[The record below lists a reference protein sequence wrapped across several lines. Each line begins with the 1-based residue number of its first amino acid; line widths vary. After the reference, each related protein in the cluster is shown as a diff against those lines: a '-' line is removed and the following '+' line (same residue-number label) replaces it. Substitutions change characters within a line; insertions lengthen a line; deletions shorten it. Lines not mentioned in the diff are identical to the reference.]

1 MSKIIFLSGTIGAGK
16 STLIRQCLLP
26 YLPSIGGFYVQRIL
40 KDGQLIAFRL
50 RPVSASADYQLSLVV
65 DNHEGL
71 DDLFLY
77 ADQHGGW
84 QRNDQVFL
92 ETGVNCLRQSLKSN
106 NKLILLDELGGIELH
121 LAPFMAE
128 VYKILKSS
136 TPILGVV
143 KAPANAQILE
153 RAKTGKGVMDVNLS
167 FIKYLNDLE
176 TAALIN
182 GDQENRDA
190 VTVIVKK
197 FVEEVCNDQK

>member
-1 MSKIIFLSGTIGAGK
+1 MSKKLFLSGTIGAGK

-50 RPVSASADYQLSLVV
+50 RPVSVNTDYQLSLAV
-65 DNHEGL
+65 DNPEGL
-71 DDLFLY
+71 DDLFLH
-77 ADQHGGW
+77 ADQHGVW

-92 ETGVNCLRQSLKSN
+92 ETGVNCLRQSFESN

-121 LAPFMAE
+121 IPVFMAE
-128 VYKILKSS
+128 VYKIFKS
-136 TPILGVV
+136 PMPVLGVI

-153 RAKTGKGVMDVNLS
+153 RAKTGKGVVDVNLS
-167 FIKYLNDLE
+167 FIEYLNNHK

-182 GDQENRDA
+182 VEKENRDA
-190 VTVIVKK
+190 VAVIVKK